1 MALLSYLFPKGMSV
15 MIMSTELVLMG
26 RLHKSQR
33 TVSMGS
39 PDMLFERKSSRWS
52 QVNKSAQKYYLLMA
66 WLLSYLPLSALR
78 FWMWQILLTVRLTAM
93 S

>member
-39 PDMLFERKSSRWS
+39 PDMLFERKSSR
-52 QVNKSAQKYYLLMA
+52 
-66 WLLSYLPLSALR
+66 
-78 FWMWQILLTVRLTAM
+78 
-93 S
+93 